1 MHLAKDGMM
10 HSAYDSPRENTE
22 KGDDTGTHAM
32 TRQAKPVTIAQ
43 LYNVEIPII
52 MTDACPW
59 SAQVAV
65 RLSRP
70 SVLLWIGLL
79 ERN

>member
-1 MHLAKDGMM
+1 MLLA
-10 HSAYDSPRENTE
+10 SAYDSPWENTE

-32 TRQAKPVTIAQ
+32 TRQGKPVTIAQ
-43 LYNVEIPII
+43 LYDVEIPII
-52 MTDACPW
+52 MTDVCPW

-65 RLSRP
+65 RPSRP
-70 SVLLWIGLL
+70 SVLLWNGLL